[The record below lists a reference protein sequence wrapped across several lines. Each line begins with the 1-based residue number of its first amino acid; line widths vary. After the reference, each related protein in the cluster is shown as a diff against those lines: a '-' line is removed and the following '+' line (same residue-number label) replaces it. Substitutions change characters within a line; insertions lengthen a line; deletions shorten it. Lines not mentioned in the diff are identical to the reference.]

1 MKTTLLV
8 HVVVD
13 GCDEVKSPL
22 STARMIRFH
31 GRAESD
37 FFNGEILP
45 GGVDTQ
51 REYRDNP
58 FSLSARYMLKGKD
71 KDGKDCRLFIE
82 NNGTA
87 TDGVVTTSPIL
98 VSDSPSLAW
107 LETARTSGSIS
118 DKNGELLITIQI
130 EAD

>member
-1 MKTTLLV
+1 MKTSLLV
-8 HVVVD
+8 HVIVD
-13 GCDEVKSPL
+13 GCDEVKGSL

-51 REYRDNP
+51 REYSDKP

-71 KDGKDCRLFIE
+71 KDGKDCLLFIE

-87 TDGVVTTSPIL
+87 SDGVVTTSPRL
-98 VSDSPSLAW
+98 LSDSPALAW

-118 DKNGELLITIQI
+118 DKDGKLLITIRL
-130 EAD
+130 ETD

>member
-1 MKTTLLV
+1 MKTNLLV
-8 HVVVD
+8 HVIVD
-13 GCDEVKSPL
+13 GCDEVKGSL

-37 FFNGEILP
+37 FFSGEILP

-51 REYRDNP
+51 REYKDKP
-58 FSLSARYMLKGKD
+58 FALSARYMLRGKD
-71 KDGKDCRLFIE
+71 KDGRDCLLFIE
-82 NNGTA
+82 NNGTD
-87 TDGVVTTSPIL
+87 TDGVVTTSPLL

-118 DKNGELLITIQI
+118 GKDGDLLITIDI